1 MHFKTGDY
9 VCNRLRYSQVKAS
22 TYTTTQLFYSKLV
35 QDKFKKEH
43 LPEVYQALCPL
54 LSSYRSNERL
64 YILKIL
70 ALYEQLPMELDADHR
85 EYEECDV
92 INVMLT
98 MEEVAVNIKDY
109 RDKVLHLRKLG
120 VHLASQRVPEFYF
133 EAICR
138 IALGKEV
145 NFLHKVSQRNHI

>member
-1 MHFKTGDY
+1 
-9 VCNRLRYSQVKAS
+9 
-22 TYTTTQLFYSKLV
+22 
-35 QDKFKKEH
+35 
-43 LPEVYQALCPL
+43 
-54 LSSYRSNERL
+54 
-64 YILKIL
+64 LKIL

-98 MEEVAVNIKDY
+98 MEEVPVNIKDY

-138 IALGKEV
+138 IALGTEVDFSCKER
-145 NFLHKVSQRNHI
+145 QRIYV

>member
-1 MHFKTGDY
+1 LVKDY
-9 VCNRLRYSQVKAS
+9 
-22 TYTTTQLFYSKLV
+22 
-35 QDKFKKEH
+35 FKKEN
-43 LPEVYQALCPL
+43 LPQVYQALCPF

-85 EYEECDV
+85 EYEECDAV
-92 INVMLT
+92 NVMLT
-98 MEEVAVNIKDY
+98 MEEVTVNIKDY

-120 VHLASQRVPEFYF
+120 VLLGSERVPEFYF

-138 IALGKEV
+138 IALGIVENLLGV
-145 NFLHKVSQRNHI
+145 YELQTYIPNNMFLKAS